1 MIQNKVLFIGLVW
14 PEPTS
19 SAAGKRILQL
29 VAFFLNRGDE
39 VIFCSAAAKSESSFC
54 FEQAQQSLFKHVQE
68 VSIQLNH
75 PSFNEFLKELN
86 PDIVVYDRFV
96 SEEQFGWR
104 VMQECPN
111 AIQILDTEDL
121 HFLRFAREKAFK
133 KKAEIDLHNE
143 ITIREI
149 ASILR
154 CDLSLMISEFERD
167 LLKTE
172 FSISPKLIY
181 YLPFMENQPQ
191 EERQKAKDFSERKD
205 FVFIGNFLHEPN
217 WQTVLELK
225 KNIWPAI
232 KAKLPKAKLNIY
244 GAYPSHKVW
253 DLHNEKE
260 GFWIHGKAENAKNV
274 VSEARILL
282 APIPFGAG
290 QKGKFIDAM
299 QAGTPIATNSIG
311 GEGMFDHAIP
321 GIVEDDEDLF
331 VSKTIELYQN
341 ESLWQNAREIGF
353 QILNKQFDKNLF
365 QEEFNKKIIQLQSN
379 LSHHRKEN
387 FIGQILQHNTANAL
401 KYMSLWIESKNSK

>member
-54 FEQAQQSLFKHVQE
+54 SEQAQQSLFKHVQE

-154 CDLSLMISEFERD
+154 SDLSLMISEFERD

-244 GAYPSHKVW
+244 GAYPSQKVW

-260 GFWIHGKAENAKNV
+260 GFWVHGKAENAKNV

-299 QAGTPIATNSIG
+299 QAGTPIATTTIG
-311 GEGMFDHAIP
+311 AEGMFSDLIP
-321 GIVEDDEDLF
+321 GVVEDNASQL
-331 VSKTIELYQN
+331 VNKTFELYQN
-341 ESLWQNAREIGF
+341 EDIWSKAQENGF
-353 QILNKQFDKNLF
+353 QILTEKFAKNRF
-365 QEEFNKKIIQLQSN
+365 EDEFNKKIIQLQSN